1 MRFYCHVCGTVQAFA
16 ATSSN
21 TIACEKCNHQQSVN
35 NMATRK
41 ENGSLTGSSRY
52 KKEEEAKK
60 ANSVGAKAK
69 KLAESAT
76 QSLSQTPE
84 VVSNVSSAVTSQISA
99 ASNIS
104 TGSRQ
109 NFASSSLQRHTD
121 AYGGLAIPQTD
132 FNSLIPSNLLK
143 PQIQLLATEEELTV
157 GLENYAGGTRAQR
170 LLQAGYKY
178 IEEVGKTKQQFH
190 KAEASIIKAAT
201 EGVKVQQEVVRF
213 DRQNIEL
220 SIDYEKL
227 AQTDEKLKQEQI
239 ITNATRNETG
249 LLIQKIEATERK
261 KVAEIQSIDAQ
272 TQDIIQRYLKTAISG
287 AA

>member
-1 MRFYCHVCGTVQAFA
+1 MKLYCHMCGKVQYFTA
-16 ATSSN
+16 SSN
-21 TIACEKCNHQQSVN
+21 CVTCENCLHQQPIK

-60 ANSVGAKAK
+60 ANSVGTKAK
-69 KLAESAT
+69 QLAESAT
-76 QSLSQTPE
+76 QAISKTPE
-84 VVSNVSSAVTSQISA
+84 VINNAANTVTTQTGKINTVS
-99 ASNIS
+99 
-104 TGSRQ
+104 G
-109 NFASSSLQRHTD
+109 ASSSLQRTTD
-121 AYGGLAIPQTD
+121 AYGGLSIPQTD

-143 PQIQLLATEEELTV
+143 PQIQLQATEEELTV